1 MKKYFVLGIALVTIL
16 IASLLGY
23 GVYLNER
30 GENQITDRMENLK
43 IPLTG
48 AVAQVREISPVMK
61 LDLVNLYPVEMTD
74 VVALEGGRITQVLV
88 DKNSYVKVGDPLF
101 ILVDEDIPLK
111 IRQADSD
118 ILQAEAALI
127 QAENSFH
134 RYEKLREVEAVSM
147 EKFDEAAANFKA
159 AQARLENFRA
169 QREQLAVR
177 QSRLTITSPIE
188 GEVLMVYQQAGSYV
202 KAGSVVALVG
212 DFSTMYFTVPVEGRM
227 ANFMVPGR
235 AADLSFADSNAA
247 QKSYGAEYA
256 AGNRGKDEIFEARL
270 MKVSPPLEEEASIRQ
285 VVWEVDNRAGILEPG
300 VYTGARLRPRS
311 QRRCLCVP
319 LEALTDYSRDEVAVV
334 TTEGTL
340 EYRPVKMG
348 SSDGKYIEIISGLSE
363 GETVITSAVD
373 GIKDGT
379 PVEVTLEEGD

>member
-1 MKKYFVLGIALVTIL
+1 MKKYFILGIALITIL

-43 IPLTG
+43 VPLVG
-48 AVAQVREISPVMK
+48 ERAKVREISPVTKM
-61 LDLVNLYPVEMTD
+61 DLVNLYPLEMTD
-74 VVALEGGRITQVLV
+74 VVSLENGRITSVLV
-88 DKNSYVKVGDPLF
+88 EKNSHVRAGDPILT
-101 ILVDEDIPLK
+101 LVDEDIPLK

-118 ILQAEAALI
+118 ILQAEANLI

-134 RYEKLREVEAVSM
+134 RYEQLREVEAVSM

-159 AQARLENFRA
+159 AKARLENYRA

-177 QSRLTITSPIE
+177 QSRLTVTSPID

-212 DFSTMYFTVPVEGRM
+212 DFSTMYFTVPVEGRV
-227 ANFMVPGR
+227 ASLMVPGR
-235 AADLSFADSNAA
+235 MADLSFAGGNVA

-256 AGNRGKDEIFEARL
+256 AGNLGKDEIFEARL
-270 MKVSPPLEEEASIRQ
+270 MKVTPPQDEPASIRQ
-285 VVWEVDNRAGILEPG
+285 VVWEVNNSAGILEPG
-300 VYTGARLRPRS
+300 VFTGVSLKPRS

-319 LEALTDYSRDEVAVV
+319 LEAVTDNSRDEVAVISP
-334 TTEGTL
+334 EGTL
-340 EYRPVKMG
+340 EYRQVTMG

-363 GETVITSAVD
+363 GDIVITSETE
-373 GIKDGT
+373 GIKEGT
-379 PVEVTLEEGD
+379 LIEVTLEGDD